1 MIPFVVFIIISY
13 YTFNSII
20 TYQHTG
26 FQASMKYNYFAF
38 TVSPIS

>member
-13 YTFNSII
+13 YIFNSII

-26 FQASMKYNYFAF
+26 CQASMKYNYFTF
-38 TVSPIS
+38 TANPIS